1 MKIKTQLAEAVAES
15 NPNDMFAGLS
25 KPFKGLKAGDTV
37 YFKQYAGM
45 GRGGPEYKTAKGKV
59 LPHLVFS
66 DHVMVSGGWAGQL
79 VNDEN
84 FIKKG

>member
-1 MKIKTQLAEAVAES
+1 MKIKTNLTEALTES

-25 KPFKGLKAGDTV
+25 KSFKGLKAGDTV

-59 LPHLVFS
+59 LKYLVFP